1 LRGNFFKKDQK
12 TELKKFQVERKSMDM
27 VKLLAMTRN
36 VYGRKLKKNRA
47 KGLIPAVIYGREVK
61 NESLWID
68 QLEFSRLLKKSGEST
83 MINLKIDDKEG
94 RNVIIYEIQ
103 RDPVSGKIIH
113 SDFFQVKMD
122 EEIETEV
129 ELVYVGE
136 SPAVKELGGVLVKS
150 LDEVTVKCLP
160 ADLPSEINV
169 DISKLK
175 NFDDYIYVKDLPI
188 SSKIKLDLD
197 PETVVALVSPP
208 RTEEELEGLSKAVEE
223 DISKVEGVEKKEDS
237 IEKEKEGKEN
247 K

>member
-1 LRGNFFKKDQK
+1 
-12 TELKKFQVERKSMDM
+12 MD
-27 VKLLAMTRN
+27 VIKLSAKTRN
-36 VYGRKLKKNRA
+36 VFGRKLKKDRA
-47 KGLIPAVIYGREVK
+47 KGLIPAVIYGREIK
-61 NESLWID
+61 SESLWID
-68 QLEFSRLLKKSGEST
+68 NLEFSKLLKKSGEST
-83 MINLKIDDKEG
+83 MISLKIDDKEE

-103 RDPVSGKIIH
+103 RDPITRKIIH

-129 ELVYVGE
+129 ELVYIGE

-175 NFDDYIYVKDLPI
+175 SFDDYIYIKDLPI
-188 SSKIKLDLD
+188 SSKIKIDLEPD
-197 PETVVALVSPP
+197 TVVALVSPP
-208 RTEEELEGLSKAVEE
+208 RTEEELEGLSQKVEE

-237 IEKEKEGKEN
+237 IEKEKKE

>member
-1 LRGNFFKKDQK
+1 
-12 TELKKFQVERKSMDM
+12 MDM
-27 VKLLAMTRN
+27 VKLSAKKRN
-36 VYGRKLKKNRA
+36 VFGRKLKKDRA
-47 KGLIPAVIYGREVK
+47 KGLIPAVIYGREIK
-61 NESLWID
+61 SESLWID
-68 QLEFSRLLKKSGEST
+68 NLEFSKLLKKTGEST
-83 MINLKIDDKEG
+83 MINLKIDGKEE
-94 RNVIIYEIQ
+94 RSVIIYEIQ
-103 RDPVSGKIIH
+103 RDPVTRKIIH

-129 ELVYVGE
+129 ELVYIGE

-175 NFDDYIYVKDLPI
+175 SFDDYIYIKDLPI
-188 SSKIKLDLD
+188 SSKIKIDLEPD
-197 PETVVALVSPP
+197 TVVALVSPP
-208 RTEEELEGLSKAVEE
+208 RTEEELEGLSQKVEE

-237 IEKEKEGKEN
+237 IEKEKKD